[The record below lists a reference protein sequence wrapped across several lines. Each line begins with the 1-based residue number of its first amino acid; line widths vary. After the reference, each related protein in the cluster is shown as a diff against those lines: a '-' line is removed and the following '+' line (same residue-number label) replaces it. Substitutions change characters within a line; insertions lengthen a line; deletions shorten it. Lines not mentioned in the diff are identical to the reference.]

1 MRPNPVNLLPALLL
15 FAAASGAAAK
25 STDRK
30 QPMDIAADSSDMLL
44 NDDGVSKICGNVR
57 ISQGTL
63 AIDADCAEVTRVKGD
78 LTQVTLTGAPARL
91 RQVNDNGEPMD
102 ASAARI
108 IYFTKAAQ
116 ITLSGGVVIDQPRG
130 SMRGESIRYD
140 LNTGRLNGGGDGS
153 RIQMR
158 LSPKPEGGG

>member
-1 MRPNPVNLLPALLL
+1 MVNHELGRSKRVHTLRV
-15 FAAASGAAAK
+15 AAK
-25 STDRK
+25 STDRT

-108 IYFTKAAQ
+108 TYFTKAAQ

-130 SMRGESIRYD
+130 SMRARVA
-140 LNTGRLNGGGDGS
+140 
-153 RIQMR
+153 
-158 LSPKPEGGG
+158 SPRGWAWL

>member
-1 MRPNPVNLLPALLL
+1 MRPNPVNLLSALLL
-15 FAAASGAAAK
+15 FAAASAAEAK

-108 IYFTKAAQ
+108 TYFTKAAQ

-140 LNTGRLNGGGDGS
+140 LKTGRLNGGGDGS
-153 RIQMR
+153 RIRMR
-158 LSPKPEGGG
+158 LSPKPEGGD